1 FERVLL
7 SAAKLM
13 SPSSPAKI
21 IRVPVQLPDNATP
34 HTFKQ
39 ALKHKNLDLHDG
51 KEADGSIDR
60 YKVRLVYKGFTQR
73 LGLDYHCTF
82 SPVVKPTTIHVVL
95 SLALQHNRVLHQ
107 WGVNNVFIHGTLEE
121 EVIYSLSSPFYLE
134 DLGPVSYFLGVE
146 VHRDSK
152 GLFLLLEKYISDLL
166 EDLLMQDCSG
176 V

>member
-1 FERVLL
+1 
-7 SAAKLM
+7 M
-13 SPSSPAKI
+13 
-21 IRVPVQLPDNATP
+21 
-34 HTFKQ
+34 
-39 ALKHKNLDLHDG
+39 DLHDG

-121 EVIYSLSSPFYLE
+121 EVFMKQPPGFENASHPSLFCHLREAIYGLKKEPRACNNELT
-134 DLGPVSYFLGVE
+134 SY
-146 VHRDSK
+146 
-152 GLFLLLEKYISDLL
+152 LFLKSHLHQSFLVRHCSNDIVVYLLVYLKDIILT
-166 EDLLMQDCSG
+166 
-176 V
+176 